1 MIKFQQ
7 LKNFV
12 NSCRSLSLFLSVKV
26 YSRNI
31 SYQIKNLVA
40 RQECVHKR
48 FYYHKYINKYSV
60 KTDLLD
66 VEYLNGQI
74 KMFKF
79 FRKDNSFYD
88 ENII

>member
-31 SYQIKNLVA
+31 SYQVKNWVA
-40 RQECVHKR
+40 RQEYVHKR
-48 FYYHKYINKYSV
+48 FYYHKYIKKYYD

-66 VEYLNGQI
+66 VKYLNRQI

-79 FRKDNSFYD
+79 FRKDNSFYE